1 MMDEGDARARDSATR
16 DVSGEEAQ
24 RQDPATDPSEGETAI
39 TDFGTPTEHASEVV
53 AEREVATFGDP
64 DPPPSREGV
73 KRVLAF
79 LNEVAGGRKLLT
91 ACRELSDAGA
101 DYFAVVAPQNLPIVG
116 QLVDVEER
124 RAAAQSR
131 VDVTQSVLR
140 EFGIQAEG
148 AVMDPEPSL
157 ALDDAVRATQPDYM
171 LLSCL
176 YETRFGLTRKDL
188 VEWAKDRYGRVEHI
202 PVRVDDDA
210 VRWDLTHTLVVATQT
225 VNSQDLVD
233 RLEERA
239 KERPHR
245 YTFICPRSG
254 AISREEVCSRL
265 AATLAEMYRN
275 EIDATGQP
283 MSPDPYHAIENAI
296 EHYRI
301 DDILIST
308 LAGEQSKWL
317 QEGLIEKVQALTD
330 KPLEHIESGTEPA
343 ASTSTAATN
352 TAAES
357 TAAVEAGEAS

>member
-1 MMDEGDARARDSATR
+1 MSEKTTPP
-16 DVSGEEAQ
+16 GEERQ
-24 RQDPATDPSEGETAI
+24 RQDPAVDPREGESVI
-39 TDFGTPTEHASEVV
+39 TDVGTPSEHASEVV
-53 AEREVATFGDP
+53 AKREVATFGDP
-64 DPPPSREGV
+64 DPPPSRDGV

-131 VDVTQSVLR
+131 VDVTQAVLR
-140 EFGIQAEG
+140 EFGIESEG
-148 AVMDPEPSL
+148 AVMDPNPPL
-157 ALDDAVRATQPDYM
+157 ALDDAVRATQPDYI

-188 VEWAKDRYGRVEHI
+188 VEWAKARYGRVEHI

-210 VRWDLTHTLVVATQT
+210 VRWDVTHTLVVATQT
-225 VNSQDLVD
+225 VNSKDLVD

-239 KERPHR
+239 RERPHR

-254 AISREEVCSRL
+254 TISREEISSRL

-283 MSPDPYHAIENAI
+283 MSPDPYHAIQNAI

-308 LAGEQSKWL
+308 LKGEQSKWL
-317 QEGLIEKVQALTD
+317 EEGLIEKVEAHTD
-330 KPLEHIESGTEPA
+330 KPVEHIESGTEPA
-343 ASTSTAATN
+343 TSSAQAAATN
-352 TAAES
+352 TAADS
-357 TAAVEAGEAS
+357 AAVGAGEAG

>member
-1 MMDEGDARARDSATR
+1 MTETTNPDE
-16 DVSGEEAQ
+16 Q
-24 RQDPATDPSEGETAI
+24 RQREDPQVDPSQGETAI
-39 TDFGTPTEHASEVV
+39 TDVGTPQEHASEVV
-53 AEREVATFGDP
+53 AKREIATFGDP
-64 DPPPSREGV
+64 DPPPTRDGV

-116 QLVDVEER
+116 QLVDTEER

-131 VDVTQSVLR
+131 VDVTQSILW
-140 EFGIQAEG
+140 EFGIESEG
-148 AVMDPEPSL
+148 AVMDPNSML
-157 ALDDAVRATQPDYM
+157 ALDDAVRATTPDYI

-176 YETRFGLTRKDL
+176 YETRYGLTRKDL
-188 VEWAKDRYGRVEHI
+188 VEWAKARYDRVEHI

-225 VNSQDLVD
+225 VNSKDLVD

-239 KERPHR
+239 KEGPHR

-283 MSPDPYHAIENAI
+283 MSPDPFHAIQNAI

-308 LAGEQSKWL
+308 LKGEQSKWL
-317 QEGLIEKVQALTD
+317 EEGLIEKVQGITD
-330 KPLEHIESGTEPA
+330 KPVEHIESGTEPA
-343 ASTSTAATN
+343 KSTREPET
-352 TAAES
+352 
-357 TAAVEAGEAS
+357 VGAGEAA

>member
-1 MMDEGDARARDSATR
+1 VTEETTTAPP
-16 DVSGEEAQ
+16 GEEKQREDPRVEPAQ
-24 RQDPATDPSEGETAI
+24 GESAI
-39 TDFGTPTEHASEVV
+39 TDVGTPQEHASEVV
-53 AEREVATFGDP
+53 AAREVATFGDP

-73 KRVLAF
+73 KRVLCF

-101 DYFAVVAPQNLPIVG
+101 DYFAVVAPQNLPMVG
-116 QLVDVEER
+116 QLVDVDER

-131 VDVTQSVLR
+131 VDVTQAVLR
-140 EFGIQAEG
+140 EFGISAEG
-148 AVMDPEPSL
+148 AVMDPEPAL
-157 ALDDAVRATQPDYM
+157 ALDDAVRATQPDFI

-176 YETRFGLTRKDL
+176 YDTRFGLMRKDL
-188 VEWAKDRYGRVEHI
+188 VEWAKARYDRVEHI

-225 VNSQDLVD
+225 VNSKDLVE

-239 KERPHR
+239 KEKPHR
-245 YTFICPRSG
+245 YTFISPRSG
-254 AISREEVCSRL
+254 TISREEISRRL

-275 EIDATGQP
+275 DIDATGQP

-308 LAGEQSKWL
+308 LKGEQSKWL
-317 QEGLIEKVQALTD
+317 EEGLIDKVEHLTD
-330 KPLEHIESGTEPA
+330 KPVEHIESGTEPA
-343 ASTSTAATN
+343 AQTAAPAMAG
-352 TAAES
+352 AAEGG
-357 TAAVEAGEAS
+357 GE

>member
-1 MMDEGDARARDSATR
+1 VTETTTQ
-16 DVSGEEAQ
+16 GE
-24 RQDPATDPSEGETAI
+24 SAI
-39 TDFGTPTEHASEVV
+39 TDVGTPSEHASEVV
-53 AEREVATFGDP
+53 AKREIATFGDP
-64 DPPPSREGV
+64 DPPPTRDGV

-116 QLVDVEER
+116 QLVDTEER

-140 EFGIQAEG
+140 EFGIDSEG
-148 AVMDPEPSL
+148 AVMDPNSML
-157 ALDDAVRATQPDYM
+157 ALDDAVRATAPDYI

-176 YETRFGLTRKDL
+176 YETRYGLTRKDL
-188 VEWAKDRYGRVEHI
+188 VEWAKARYDRVEHI

-225 VNSQDLVD
+225 VNSKDLVD
-233 RLEERA
+233 RLEQRA
-239 KERPHR
+239 KDKPHR

-254 AISREEVCSRL
+254 SISSEEISSRL
-265 AATLAEMYRN
+265 AATLAELYRQ

-283 MSPDPYHAIENAI
+283 MSPDPFHAIENAI

-308 LAGEQSKWL
+308 LEGEQSKWL
-317 QEGLIEKVQALTD
+317 EDGLIEKVQALTD
-330 KPLEHIESGTEPA
+330 KPVEHIESGTEPA
-343 ASTSTAATN
+343 ASSKAPEPVA
-352 TAAES
+352 
-357 TAAVEAGEAS
+357 AGEAS

>member
-1 MMDEGDARARDSATR
+1 VTEETTTQQA
-16 DVSGEEAQ
+16 GE
-24 RQDPATDPSEGETAI
+24 I
-39 TDFGTPTEHASEVV
+39 TDVGTPSEHASEVV
-53 AEREVATFGDP
+53 AKRETATFGDP
-64 DPPPSREGV
+64 DPPPTREGV

-79 LNEVAGGRKLLT
+79 VNEVAGGRKLLT

-116 QLVDVEER
+116 QLVDTEER

-140 EFGIQAEG
+140 EFGIESEG
-148 AVMDPEPSL
+148 AVMDPNSML
-157 ALDDAVRATQPDYM
+157 ALDDAVRATAPDYI

-176 YETRFGLTRKDL
+176 YETRYGLTRKDL
-188 VEWAKDRYGRVEHI
+188 VEWAKARYDRVEHI

-225 VNSQDLVD
+225 VNSKDLVD
-233 RLEERA
+233 RLEQRA
-239 KERPHR
+239 KEKPHR

-254 AISREEVCSRL
+254 AISREEISSRL

-283 MSPDPYHAIENAI
+283 MSPDPFHAIENAI

-308 LAGEQSKWL
+308 LKGEQSKWL
-317 QEGLIEKVQALTD
+317 EEGLIEKVQALTD
-330 KPLEHIESGTEPA
+330 MPVEHIESGTEPA
-343 ASTSTAATN
+343 ASSRAP
-352 TAAES
+352 EP
-357 TAAVEAGEAS
+357 VGAGEAG

>member
-1 MMDEGDARARDSATR
+1 VTEETTTSPDEQK
-16 DVSGEEAQ
+16 Q
-24 RQDPATDPSEGETAI
+24 REDPQVDPSEGESAI
-39 TDFGTPTEHASEVV
+39 TDVGTPSEHASEVV
-53 AEREVATFGDP
+53 AKREIATFGDP
-64 DPPPSREGV
+64 DPPPTREGV

-91 ACRELSDAGA
+91 ACRELADAGA

-116 QLVDVEER
+116 QLVDTEER

-131 VDVTQSVLR
+131 VDVTQSILR
-140 EFGIQAEG
+140 EFGLESEG
-148 AVMDPEPSL
+148 AVMDPNSML
-157 ALDDAVRATQPDYM
+157 ALDDAVRATTPDYI

-176 YETRFGLTRKDL
+176 YETRYGLTRKDL
-188 VEWAKDRYGRVEHI
+188 VEWAKARYDRVEHI

-225 VNSQDLVD
+225 VNSKDLVD

-239 KERPHR
+239 KEGPHR

-283 MSPDPYHAIENAI
+283 MSPDPFHAVKNAV

-308 LAGEQSKWL
+308 LKGEQSKWL
-317 QEGLIEKVQALTD
+317 EEGLIEKVQGITD
-330 KPLEHIESGTEPA
+330 KPVEHVESGTEPA
-343 ASTSTAATN
+343 ASTR
-352 TAAES
+352 EPE
-357 TAAVEAGEAS
+357 AVGAGEAG

>member
-1 MMDEGDARARDSATR
+1 VT
-16 DVSGEEAQ
+16 EETTKPAEEEQ
-24 RQDPATDPSEGETAI
+24 REDPAVDPGQGESAI
-39 TDFGTPTEHASEVV
+39 TDVGTPSEHASEVV
-53 AEREVATFGDP
+53 AKREVATFGDP
-64 DPPPSREGV
+64 DPPPSREGA
-73 KRVLAF
+73 KRILCF

-91 ACRELSDAGA
+91 ACRELSQAGA

-140 EFGIQAEG
+140 EFGIDSEG
-148 AVMDPEPSL
+148 AVMDPESAL
-157 ALDDAVRATQPDYM
+157 ALDDAVRATQPDHI

-176 YETRFGLTRKDL
+176 YETRFGLMRKDL
-188 VEWAKDRYGRVEHI
+188 VEWAKARYDAGVEHI
-202 PVRVDDDA
+202 AVRVDDDA
-210 VRWDLTHTLVVATQT
+210 VRWDITHTLVVATRT
-225 VNSQDLVD
+225 VNSKDLVD
-233 RLEERA
+233 RLKQRVQ
-239 KERPHR
+239 ERPHR

-283 MSPDPYHAIENAI
+283 MSPEPYHAVENAI

-308 LAGEQSKWL
+308 LRGEQSKWL
-317 QEGLIEKVQALTD
+317 QEGLVERVQALTD
-330 KPLEHIESGTEPA
+330 KPVEHVESGMEPA
-343 ASTSTAATN
+343 PPS
-352 TAAES
+352 AEA
-357 TAAVEAGEAS
+357 AAVGAGEAA

>member
-1 MMDEGDARARDSATR
+1 VTERTAPP
-16 DVSGEEAQ
+16 GEEEQ
-24 RQDPATDPSEGETAI
+24 REHPEVDPGQGETAI
-39 TDFGTPTEHASEVV
+39 TDVGTPQEHASEVV
-53 AEREVATFGDP
+53 AKREIATFGDP
-64 DPPPSREGV
+64 DPPPTREGV

-116 QLVDVEER
+116 QLVDTEER

-131 VDVTQSVLR
+131 VDVTQSILR
-140 EFGIQAEG
+140 EFGIESEG
-148 AVMDPEPSL
+148 AVMDPNSML
-157 ALDDAVRATQPDYM
+157 ALDDAVRATTPDYI

-176 YETRFGLTRKDL
+176 YETRYGLTRKDL
-188 VEWAKDRYGRVEHI
+188 VEWAKARYDRVEHI

-225 VNSQDLVD
+225 VNSKDLVE
-233 RLEERA
+233 RLEDRA
-239 KERPHR
+239 KDKPHR

-283 MSPDPYHAIENAI
+283 MSPDPFHAVKNAI

-308 LAGEQSKWL
+308 LKGEQSKWL
-317 QEGLIEKVQALTD
+317 EEGLIEKVQGITD
-330 KPLEHIESGTEPA
+330 KPVEHVESGTEPA
-343 ASTSTAATN
+343 SSSREAA
-352 TAAES
+352 APVGAGAE
-357 TAAVEAGEAS
+357 G

>member
-1 MMDEGDARARDSATR
+1 MAK
-16 DVSGEEAQ
+16 
-24 RQDPATDPSEGETAI
+24 
-39 TDFGTPTEHASEVV
+39 
-53 AEREVATFGDP
+53 REVATFGDP
-64 DPPPSREGV
+64 DPPPSRDGV

-131 VDVTQSVLR
+131 VDVTQAVLR
-140 EFGIQAEG
+140 EFGIESEG
-148 AVMDPEPSL
+148 AVMDPNPPL
-157 ALDDAVRATQPDYM
+157 ALDDAVRATQPDYI

-188 VEWAKDRYGRVEHI
+188 VEWAKARYGRVEHI

-210 VRWDLTHTLVVATQT
+210 VRWDVTHTLVVATQT
-225 VNSQDLVD
+225 VNSKDLVD

-239 KERPHR
+239 RERPHR

-254 AISREEVCSRL
+254 TISREEISSRL

-283 MSPDPYHAIENAI
+283 MSPDPYHAIQNAI

-308 LAGEQSKWL
+308 LKGEQSKWL
-317 QEGLIEKVQALTD
+317 EEGLIEKVQAHTD
-330 KPLEHIESGTEPA
+330 KPVEHIESGTEPA
-343 ASTSTAATN
+343 TSSAQAAATN
-352 TAAES
+352 TAADS
-357 TAAVEAGEAS
+357 AAVGAGEAG

>member
-1 MMDEGDARARDSATR
+1 MTEKTTPP
-16 DVSGEEAQ
+16 GEERQ
-24 RQDPATDPSEGETAI
+24 RQDPAVDPREGESVI
-39 TDFGTPTEHASEVV
+39 TDVGTPSEHASEVV
-53 AEREVATFGDP
+53 AKREVATFGDP
-64 DPPPSREGV
+64 DPPPSRDGV

-101 DYFAVVAPQNLPIVG
+101 DYFAVVAPQNLPSVG

-131 VDVTQSVLR
+131 VDVTQAVLR
-140 EFGIQAEG
+140 EFGIESEG
-148 AVMDPEPSL
+148 AVMDPNPPL
-157 ALDDAVRATQPDYM
+157 ALDDAVRATQPDYI

-188 VEWAKDRYGRVEHI
+188 VEWAKARYGRVEHI

-210 VRWDLTHTLVVATQT
+210 VRWDVTHTLVVATQT
-225 VNSQDLVD
+225 VNSKDLVD

-239 KERPHR
+239 RERPHR

-254 AISREEVCSRL
+254 TISREEISSRL

-283 MSPDPYHAIENAI
+283 MSPDPYHAIQNAI

-308 LAGEQSKWL
+308 LKGEHSKWL
-317 QEGLIEKVQALTD
+317 DEGLIEKVQAHTD
-330 KPLEHIESGTEPA
+330 KPVEHIESGTEPA
-343 ASTSTAATN
+343 TSSAQAAATN
-352 TAAES
+352 TAADS
-357 TAAVEAGEAS
+357 AAVGAGEAG

>member
-1 MMDEGDARARDSATR
+1 VTEKTTTSP
-16 DVSGEEAQ
+16 GEQKQ
-24 RQDPATDPSEGETAI
+24 REDPAVDPSQGESAI
-39 TDFGTPTEHASEVV
+39 TDVGTPSEHASEVV
-53 AEREVATFGDP
+53 AKREVATFGDP
-64 DPPPSREGV
+64 DPAPSRDGV

-79 LNEVAGGRKLLT
+79 LNEVAGGRKLLS

-101 DYFAVVAPQNLPIVG
+101 DYFAVVAPQNLPVVG

-124 RAAAQSR
+124 RHAAQSR
-131 VDVTQSVLR
+131 VDVTQAVLR
-140 EFGIQAEG
+140 EFGIESEG
-148 AVMDPEPSL
+148 AVMDPNPSL
-157 ALDDAVRATQPDYM
+157 ALDDAVRATRPDYI

-188 VEWAKDRYGRVEHI
+188 VEWAKARYGRVEHI
-202 PVRVDDDA
+202 AVRVDDDA

-225 VNSQDLVD
+225 VNSRDLVA

-239 KERPHR
+239 KEKPHR

-254 AISREEVCSRL
+254 AISREEISSRL

-283 MSPDPYHAIENAI
+283 MSPDPFHAIKNAI

-308 LAGEQSKWL
+308 LKGEQSKWL
-317 QEGLIEKVQALTD
+317 EEGLIEKVESHTD
-330 KPLEHIESGTEPA
+330 MPVEHLESGTEPA
-343 ASTSTAATN
+343 ASS
-352 TAAES
+352 EEEP
-357 TAAVEAGEAS
+357 AAVGAGEAS